1 MYDIY
6 IYIYILKSLQTCQQ
20 SHKAKHGDGGR
31 WPQLQKGVATLL
43 QLAANPSPERGRGI
57 RQARTR

>member
-20 SHKAKHGDGGR
+20 SHEAKHGIDGRLPLGDFHTHR
-31 WPQLQKGVATLL
+31 LSKVGESPRQERDCVF
-43 QLAANPSPERGRGI
+43 AAALG
-57 RQARTR
+57 